1 MTKKANKRAKTTTSA
16 DVVAE
21 VQKQILAALDAG
33 VRPWRKPWDAG
44 NVPSFPLRASGEAY
58 RGVNVLLLWAVGF
71 ERGFVSPYWLTYRQA
86 QEIGGQVRKG
96 EKATRVVY
104 YGQAEK
110 RADSDQAE
118 GEGEGSQAETIRF
131 MKCYSVF
138 NADQVDGLPASYAAP
153 AVPVKRCTERLSE
166 LDSWVSGTGATIR
179 EGLRSAYYA
188 PVQDYI
194 GMPAIDTFEDAEK
207 YYATLAHEL
216 SHWTGHA
223 SRLARDYGSSGFG
236 SEGYAKEEL
245 VAELGSAFIGAH
257 FGFRPDHIED
267 HAAYIASWRK
277 AISDNGRFFFQAAA
291 AAQAAADYLLAAAET
306 AEMQAAA

>member
-1 MTKKANKRAKTTTSA
+1 MTKKANKPRR
-16 DVVAE
+16 DIAE
-21 VQKQILAALDAG
+21 EVTRSILAALERG
-33 VRPWRKPWDAG
+33 TMPWRKPWDDGGAP
-44 NVPSFPLRASGEAY
+44 VLPLRASGEAY
-58 RGVNVLLLWAVGF
+58 RGVNVLLLWTAAM
-71 ERGFVSPYWLTYRQA
+71 ERGFSAPTWMTFRQA
-86 QEIGGQVRKG
+86 QELGGQVRKG

-110 RADSDQAE
+110 RIDADQAE
-118 GEGEGSQAETIRF
+118 GEGEGDQAETIRF
-131 MKCYSVF
+131 MKAYSVF

-153 AVPVKRCTERLSE
+153 AVPVKRCNERVSE

-194 GMPAIDTFEDAEK
+194 GMPAIDTFEDSER
-207 YYATLAHEL
+207 YYSTLAHEL
-216 SHWTGHA
+216 SHWTGHPN
-223 SRLARDYGSSGFG
+223 RLARDYGAKGFG

-245 VAELGSAFIGAH
+245 VAELSSAFLGAH
-257 FGFRPDHIED
+257 FGFSPEHIKD

-291 AAQAAADYLLAAAET
+291 AAQAAADYLLAT
-306 AEMQAAA
+306 AEAAQMKAAA